1 MRIGIIGAGSVG
13 GTLGRR
19 WAGLGHQVTFGIRHA
34 AEGASAVKGAG
45 PLPAGSS
52 VALPLDAATNA
63 DVVVLATPWAA
74 VPAVLEG
81 IGPALDGKVLLDATN
96 PLVAG
101 LAIDPALA
109 GRAEGGR
116 GGPTISAAERIQ
128 SLVPRARVVKV
139 FNTTGFDNMHNPIY
153 PGGPLTM
160 FYAGDDPAAKAIA
173 HALAADL
180 GFDPIDAGPLSRA
193 RELEHLALLW
203 ISLAFG
209 GMGRG
214 IGFRLERR

>member
-19 WAGLGHQVTFGIRHA
+19 WAALGHQVTFGIRHA
-34 AEGASAVKGAG
+34 SEGASAVKGDG

-52 VALPLDAATNA
+52 VALPLEAVTNA
-63 DVVVLATPWAA
+63 EVVVLATPWAA

-81 IGPALDGKVLLDATN
+81 IAPALDGKPLLDATN

-101 LAIDPALA
+101 FAIDPALTGDDER
-109 GRAEGGR
+109 GRR
-116 GGPTISAAERIQ
+116 TISAAERIQ

-139 FNTTGFDNMHNPIY
+139 FNTTGFDNMRDPIY
-153 PGGPLTM
+153 PAGPLTM
-160 FYAGDDPAAKAIA
+160 FYAGDDPAAKAVA
-173 HALAADL
+173 RALAADL
-180 GFDPIDAGPLSRA
+180 GFDPVDAGPLSRA

-209 GMGRG
+209 GMGRD

>member
-34 AEGASAVKGAG
+34 AEGASAVKGEG
-45 PLPAGSS
+45 PLPAGAS
-52 VALPLDAATNA
+52 VALPLDASTNA

-74 VPAVLEG
+74 VPAALEA
-81 IGPALDGKVLLDATN
+81 IGPALDGKALLDVTN

-109 GRAEGGR
+109 GREGR
-116 GGPTISAAERIQ
+116 AAISAAERIQ
-128 SLVPRARVVKV
+128 SPVPRARVVKV
-139 FNTTGFDNMHNPIY
+139 FNTTGFDNMRDPIY

-173 HALAADL
+173 RTLAAEL

-203 ISLAFG
+203 ISRAFG
-209 GMGRG
+209 GMGRN